1 MIQETYGNVRCQEGM
16 MTVADKK
23 YLGAYQ
29 LQQRMTSL
37 TLEETNKMQDMPRA
51 GYETYGSVGC
61 QEGYWLWLTR
71 STIELVNYN
80 SKLDA
85 GLLKR

>member
-1 MIQETYGNVRCQEGM
+1 

-37 TLEETNKMQDMPRA
+37 TLEETNKMQDMSRA
-51 GYETYGSVGC
+51 GYETYGSVEC
-61 QEGYWLWLTR
+61 QEKYWLWLTR
-71 STIELVNYN
+71 RTTELVNYN

-85 GLLKR
+85 

>member
-37 TLEETNKMQDMPRA
+37 TLEETNKMQDMSRA

-71 STIELVNYN
+71 STTELVNYN

-85 GLLKR
+85 

>member
-37 TLEETNKMQDMPRA
+37 TLEETNKMQDMSRA
-51 GYETYGSVGC
+51 GYETYGSVEC
-61 QEGYWLWLTR
+61 QEKYWLWLTR
-71 STIELVNYN
+71 RTTELVNYN

-85 GLLKR
+85 